1 MPNKSISLMLW
12 SPSGTLPGSQVIL
25 DKVFWNQNQRITF
38 IVHRL
43 LLQLVNIISSSN
55 KMIL

>member
-12 SPSGTLPGSQVIL
+12 SPSGTLSGSQIIL
-25 DKVFWNQNQRITF
+25 DKVFWYHNQRITF

-43 LLQLVNIISSSN
+43 ILQLVNIISSSN
-55 KMIL
+55 KMTL